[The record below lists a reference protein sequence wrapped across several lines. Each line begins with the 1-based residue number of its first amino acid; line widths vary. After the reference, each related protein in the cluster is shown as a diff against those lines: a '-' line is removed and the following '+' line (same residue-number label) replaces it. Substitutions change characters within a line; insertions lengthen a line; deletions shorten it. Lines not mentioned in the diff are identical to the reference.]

1 MAKYIMW
8 KYKFENNVI
17 KCYNICINFLKRK
30 VQNMQKILRAI
41 IALMTFVALLL
52 GTGVIIT
59 ASNKIIGTSAK
70 LIALHD
76 NASFYNEQ
84 VIKTDDMTEGYLEN
98 HNERLEIYN
107 SEDVVV
113 RTFSNQNFFVK
124 TAILFVALAMYP
136 VMLLVWVSQISNCVY
151 KVKRK
156 VQLYRQERAKAKCE
170 ESKAG

>member
-84 VIKTDDMTEGYLEN
+84 VIKTDDMTE
-98 HNERLEIYN
+98 
-107 SEDVVV
+107 
-113 RTFSNQNFFVK
+113 
-124 TAILFVALAMYP
+124 
-136 VMLLVWVSQISNCVY
+136 
-151 KVKRK
+151 
-156 VQLYRQERAKAKCE
+156 
-170 ESKAG
+170 

>member
-113 RTFSNQNFFVK
+113 RTFSNQNFIVK

-136 VMLLVWVSQISNCVY
+136 VMLLVWIFQAKTCIYRVRR
-151 KVKRK
+151 KVKRYK
-156 VQLYRQERAKAKCE
+156 QERAEQKWE
-170 ESKAG
+170 ERKVG